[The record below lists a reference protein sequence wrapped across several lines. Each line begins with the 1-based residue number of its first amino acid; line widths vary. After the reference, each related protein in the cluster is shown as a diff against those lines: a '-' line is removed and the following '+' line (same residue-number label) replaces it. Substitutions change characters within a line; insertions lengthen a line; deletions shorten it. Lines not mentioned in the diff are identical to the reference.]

1 MSPLTQ
7 VVAGNRILASDLNAF
22 YNLLKGVAASG
33 EAITLIYN
41 QTALIFQPSA
51 DPAAG
56 TRVLDIKNNAGTHL
70 MSIDFNGV
78 LELLAAA
85 AAPGGAVAGAVY
97 FDTLL
102 GTARIYDGAQWVA
115 AGRDPLLWDWYW
127 SPTMAIESTVTGT
140 GTFTAST
147 SNESASVA
155 TGATSGGTSGVRKVI
170 GTVINVGVGTYG
182 LKRWSFTAGFNE
194 IDANTTEYIFLTDE
208 NVTGAPSLTARHI
221 GIKNVAGVVSF
232 TTADNTTEQT
242 TAITAFVAAAQDYRF
257 TVTFDGTT
265 ARLYVNGTLRATHAT
280 NVPTSTT
287 AAPVFRAYAVN
298 SAAANKT
305 LVLGRQ
311 SASFAVV

>member
-41 QTALIFQPSA
+41 QTALIFQPSS

-85 AAPGGAVAGAVY
+85 AAPSGAVAGAVY

-102 GTARIYDGAQWVA
+102 NALRFYDGAQWVGV
-115 AGRDPLLWDWYW
+115 GRDPLVWDWYW
-127 SPTMAIESTVTGT
+127 SPTMAIESTLTGT

-147 SNESASVA
+147 TNESLSLG
-155 TGATSGGTSGVRKVI
+155 TGATSGGTSGIRKVI
-170 GTVINVGVGTYG
+170 GTVINAGLGVYS

-194 IDANTTEYIFLTDE
+194 IDVNTTEYIFLTNE
-208 NVTGAPSLTARHI
+208 SVTGAPSLTARHV

-232 TTADNTTEQT
+232 TTGDNTTEQATVIT
-242 TAITAFVAAAQDYRF
+242 TFVTAGQDNRF

-265 ARLYVNGTLRATHAT
+265 ARLYIDGTLRATHAT
-280 NVPTSTT
+280 NVPTTVAANTT
-287 AAPVFRAYAVN
+287 FRAYAVN

-305 LVLGRQ
+305 LVIGRQ
-311 SASFAVV
+311 SASFAVA